1 MTEHT
6 TRRPKVVAIVAAYN
20 EGPRLARVMEVLS
33 SYPRF
38 DKVVIVDDGSTDDTW
53 LQAMMQRG
61 RSTDAEARK
70 IIVHTGP
77 NRGKGGA
84 MQLGVELSD
93 PDVIFFCDADII
105 GLTHDIIDQTL
116 DPVLVG
122 GKEMMVAMRGRSLY
136 AHLPFTIE
144 MAAKLGGERALT
156 RDLWDSVPP
165 RFKKSY
171 MIETALNYTAGRSLG
186 FGFKIMPGLS
196 QVVKEQKRGFLR
208 GIAQRIGMILDVVV
222 AHLMLRLF

>member
-20 EGPRLARVMEVLS
+20 EGPRLARVLEVLS

-38 DKVVIVDDGSTDDTW
+38 DQVVVVDDGSTDDT
-53 LQAMMQRG
+53 LQAALSHR
-61 RSTDAEARK
+61 DASPHASK
-70 IIVHTGP
+70 ILVHTGP

-105 GLTHDIIDQTL
+105 GLTHGIIDQTL
-116 DPVLVG
+116 DPVLVD

-144 MAAKLGGERALT
+144 IAAKLGGERALT

-171 MIETALNYTAGRSLG
+171 MIETALNYTADRSLG

-196 QVVKEQKRGFLR
+196 QVVKEQKRGLLR
-208 GIAQRIGMILDVVV
+208 GIAQRTGMILDVVV
-222 AHLMLRLF
+222 AHLVLRLF